1 VLNGYEPERTL
12 ALFERAEEELAAI
25 PGVTAVSAAMVPVL
39 SGSNWGNDVSV
50 EGFESGPDI
59 DSNARFNAIGAAYFS
74 TLGIPLLA
82 GREFTAAD
90 DRAGAA
96 VAVVNEAFTRKFGL
110 GGRAAVGKLMGT
122 GRGGDLDV
130 QIVGVVQDAK
140 YSEVKQ
146 EVPPMYF
153 TPWRQDESLGWIT
166 FYVRSGV
173 EPASVL
179 REIPEVMKR
188 LDPNLPLENLKTLE
202 QQVREN
208 VMLDRLISTLSAA
221 FAVLATLLAAV
232 GLYGVLAYTVAQ
244 RTREIG
250 LRMALG
256 AASLRVRTMVMK
268 QVARMTLVGG
278 AIGIVG
284 ALFLGRAA
292 ESLLFELDGNDPLVV
307 VLVAVLLSAVAFG
320 AGYLP
325 ASRASKVD
333 PMTALRYE

>member
-1 VLNGYEPERTL
+1 MEV
-12 ALFERAEEELAAI
+12 
-25 PGVTAVSAAMVPVL
+25 
-39 SGSNWGNDVSV
+39 GND
-50 EGFESGPDI
+50 
-59 DSNARFNAIGAAYFS
+59 
-74 TLGIPLLA
+74 
-82 GREFTAAD
+82 
-90 DRAGAA
+90 
-96 VAVVNEAFTRKFGL
+96 
-110 GGRAAVGKLMGT
+110 
-122 GRGGDLDV
+122 GDFDLE
-130 QIVGVVQDAK
+130 IVGVVQDAK

-173 EPASVL
+173 EPAAVL

-256 AASLRVRTMVMK
+256 AASVRVRAMVLR
-268 QVARMTLVGG
+268 QVARMTVVGG
-278 AIGIVG
+278 LIGIVA

-292 ESLLFELDGNDPLVV
+292 ESLLFGLDGNDPLVV
-307 VLVAVLLSAVAFG
+307 VVVAVLLAGVAFG

-325 ASRASKVD
+325 ASRASRVD
-333 PMTALRYE
+333 PMQALRYE